1 MCEGEENR
9 DELTERYGCE
19 IGGVEGSS
27 IRITDRCEMSWPL
40 WLDGQE

>member
-19 IGGVEGSS
+19 IWRWRGLVEGLP
-27 IRITDRCEMSWPL
+27 IGAR
-40 WLDGQE
+40 